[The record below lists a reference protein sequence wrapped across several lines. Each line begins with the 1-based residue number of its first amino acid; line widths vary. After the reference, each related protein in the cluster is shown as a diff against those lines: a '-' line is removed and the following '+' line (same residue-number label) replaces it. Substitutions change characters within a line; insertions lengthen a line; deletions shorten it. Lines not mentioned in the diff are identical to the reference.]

1 MDLAVEQEH
10 HDESTPLWHDNVSGG
25 AECKRRKG
33 DIDMKNDETTRRH
46 DEDDAS
52 IW

>member
-1 MDLAVEQEH
+1 MSRHLSGMTTAK
-10 HDESTPLWHDNVSGG
+10 TCLSGG